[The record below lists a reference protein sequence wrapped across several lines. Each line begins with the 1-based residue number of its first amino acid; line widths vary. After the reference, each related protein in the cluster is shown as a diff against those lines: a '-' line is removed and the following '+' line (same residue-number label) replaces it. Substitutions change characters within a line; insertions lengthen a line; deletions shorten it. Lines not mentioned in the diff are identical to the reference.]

1 MLVAGLVAG
10 CSPRC
15 SRTPMGGVPGG
26 NGAVAPNDVSH
37 QAMRGWPG
45 DFCIF
50 QSTRP
55 PPKKSQTQQPHLCLK
70 TDASSRKT

>member
-1 MLVAGLVAG
+1 MLWGWWPGGCWLLGWLLVAPPVA
-10 CSPRC
+10 

-45 DFCIF
+45 DFLYI
-50 QSTRP
+50 SVY
-55 PPKKSQTQQPHLCLK
+55 SVNY
-70 TDASSRKT
+70 